1 MKRTMAVVMSLVM
14 LLNVILISLPKLVE
28 AADYQKVVLRGSLA
42 PLDWGSDNNPLLKQ
56 EDGTWKSNL
65 IALEGGKKLEFK
77 YVRDNNWMDGSNLE
91 FVPPQTGKYVFVY
104 HPNEERNVDVRLVE
118 EQGKVTFQVT
128 LPKST
133 PDWITPTIGTS
144 LNNFNY
150 SLIKM
155 KRVGDQTYTVTLT
168 GEPATSFTYFYA
180 LGDEKFKEVRDEVR
194 QAAFSEENH
203 VVKDVVTNWKGIPV
217 AQNVTHNFNYTPFI
231 PSKKEAVTVTTT
243 VDHFGPID
251 NGRIYYTVDG
261 STPFGKR
268 GVVTK
273 GQIVPMQVVSTKELA
288 DGLKRSVLTGVIPG
302 QKNETRV
309 KYKVDVWNSNVEGSQ
324 FADTNSQTPEGATE
338 FAYYVDKYQTPDW
351 AKDAVIYHVFV
362 DRFMDGNSKN
372 NEPVDPNLSY
382 DERLKGWMGGDLAG
396 IQQKLNYI
404 KKLGVNTIWIS
415 PIYEGP
421 YSHGYHPANFTK
433 IDPRFGD
440 EQLMKNIIKEAHKKG
455 MKVVYDLVPNH
466 TSSKHPF
473 FQDALKNGVNSPYYQ
488 WYNFIEWPNKY
499 ETFYGIGELPQFN
512 NDNPQARDY
521 MLKTVVPYWLKEL
534 DFDGFRLD
542 YAKGPSYSFWVDF
555 RHAVKQMKPNAFI
568 FGEVWD
574 SREKINSYSGKL
586 DGALDFSMQGALL
599 NTFAKGQSM
608 KLFSQTIRDNQAMF
622 HPEYIM
628 ATFLDNHDMPRFLFE
643 SGGDVN
649 KLMLAAAAQ
658 FTLPG
663 APVIYY
669 GTEVGLSQSRDHNEV
684 SEWKDRYWREMMPW
698 DEENQDPELRD
709 YYTKLIRLRN
719 AEPVLRTGTYKEL
732 YVDDHTI
739 VYERSNKDDQ
749 FIVIINKGTEKEIEV
764 DKLMNGQ
771 TGIALQNALN
781 TNKVIQP
788 EDGKVYVTSKANSV
802 QIFEVKKPKKN
813 IRKKAA

>member
-1 MKRTMAVVMSLVM
+1 MKKILAVMMSFIM
-14 LLNVILISLPKLVE
+14 LFSIILTTLPKLTE
-28 AADYQKVVLRGSLA
+28 AADYQKVVLRGGLA
-42 PLDWGSDNNPLLKQ
+42 PLDWGSDNNPLAKQ
-56 EDGTWKSNL
+56 EDGTWKSSP
-65 IALEGGKKLEFK
+65 ITLEGGKKLEFK

-91 FVPPQTGKYVFVY
+91 FIPPQTGNYIFVY
-104 HPNEERNVDVRLVE
+104 HPNDERNIDVRLVE
-118 EQGKVTFQVT
+118 AQGKVTLQVT
-128 LPKST
+128 IPQST
-133 PDWITPTIGTS
+133 PDWVIPTVGTS

-155 KRVGDQTYTVTLT
+155 TKVSEKTYTVTLT
-168 GEPATSFTYFYA
+168 GEPGTSFTYFYA
-180 LGDEKFKEVRDEVR
+180 LGDENFKEVRAEAR
-194 QAAFSEENH
+194 QATFTEENR
-203 VVKDVVTNWKGIPV
+203 VVEDSVSSWKGIPV
-217 AQNVTHNFNYTPFI
+217 AKNVVHNFNYKPSI

-243 VDHFGPID
+243 VEHYGPID
-251 NGRIYYTVDG
+251 NGGIYYTVDG
-261 STPFGKR
+261 STPIGKR
-268 GVVTK
+268 GTVTN
-273 GQIVPMQVVSTKELA
+273 GQFVPMHVVSTTESA
-288 DGLKRSVLTGVIPG
+288 DGLKHSVLTGMIPG
-302 QKNETRV
+302 QRNETRV
-309 KYKVDVWNSNVEGSQ
+309 KYKVDVWNNSAEGSQ
-324 FADTNSQTPEGATE
+324 FADTNSQTPEGAME
-338 FAYYVDKYQTPDW
+338 FAYYVDQYQTPDW
-351 AKDAVIYHVFV
+351 AKDAVIYHLFV

-372 NEPVDPNLSY
+372 NEAVDPSLSY

-396 IQQKLNYI
+396 VQQKLDYI
-404 KKLGVNTIWIS
+404 KNLGVNTIWIS
-415 PIYEGP
+415 PIFEGP

-433 IDPRFGD
+433 IDSRFGD

-473 FQDALKNGVNSPYYQ
+473 FQDALENGVNSPYYQ

-512 NDNPQARDY
+512 NDNPQAREY
-521 MLKTVVPYWLKEL
+521 MLNTVVPYWLEEL

-555 RHAVKQMKPNAFI
+555 RHTVKQLKPNAFI

-586 DGALDFSMQGALL
+586 DGALDFGLQEALL

-608 KLFSQTIRDNQAMF
+608 KHLSQTIRANQTMY
-622 HPEYIM
+622 HSEYIM

-649 KLMLAAAAQ
+649 RLKLAAAAQ

-669 GTEVGLSQSRDHNEV
+669 GTEVGLSQSKDHNTV

-698 DEENQDPELRD
+698 DEAKQNTILKAYYQQLVELR
-709 YYTKLIRLRN
+709 N
-719 AEPVLRTGTYKEL
+719 EEPALRTGAYKEL
-732 YVDDHTI
+732 YVDDNTI
-739 VYERSNKDDQ
+739 VYERSNQQEQ
-749 FIVIINKGTEKEIEV
+749 FIVIINKGEEKEMAV
-764 DKLMNGQ
+764 DNLLSVQ

-781 TNKVIQP
+781 ANEVIQP
-788 EDGKVYVTSKANSV
+788 VEDGKLNVVAKAGSV
-802 QIFEVKKPKKN
+802 QIFKVVKVKN
-813 IRKKAA
+813 TSKKAA